1 MKPTIIAQLLI
12 LFLNVG
18 RTFSEQTSISQWG
31 DVSNQL
37 RLSISL
43 ENGKNE
49 ISLGHEILLRVYIQ
63 NLTSNRTIHVHE
75 FNQAIMD
82 KSFAVKITSQT
93 GDVLIPEKDISR
105 YGGSGL
111 VYFISPKQIHES
123 ELNISLL
130 YGIKTVG
137 LYKIVVTKTISDDFG
152 KNPKTDVVSNPIY
165 IKIGRK
171 K

>member
-1 MKPTIIAQLLI
+1 M
-12 LFLNVG
+12 
-18 RTFSEQTSISQWG
+18 
-31 DVSNQL
+31 
-37 RLSISL
+37 SISL

-49 ISLGHEILLRVYIQ
+49 ISLGHEILLRVCIQ
-63 NLTSNRTIHVHE
+63 NLTSNQTIHVHE

-82 KSFAVKITSQT
+82 KSFAVKITSQI

-111 VYFISPKQIHES
+111 VYFISPKQVHES

-130 YGIKTVG
+130 YAIKTVG
-137 LYKIVVTKTISDDFG
+137 LYKIVVTKTISDDLKIF
-152 KNPKTDVVSNPIY
+152 PKTDVVSNPICV
-165 IKIGRK
+165 KIVPK